1 MVQTVNLT
9 ECGKLVQDLI
19 SDAKD
24 YDSRSVSVVI
34 MYNIVDI
41 VLLKNGNLKLK
52 IRHRWEK

>member
-9 ECGKLVQDLI
+9 ECGELVQDLI

-24 YDSRSVSVVI
+24 YDSRSVSVMV